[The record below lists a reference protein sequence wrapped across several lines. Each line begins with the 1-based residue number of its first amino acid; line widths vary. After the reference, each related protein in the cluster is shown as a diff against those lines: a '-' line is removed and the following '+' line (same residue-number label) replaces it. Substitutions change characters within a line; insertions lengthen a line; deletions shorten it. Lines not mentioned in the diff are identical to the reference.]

1 MKNFSI
7 ALSVTACVAA
17 LLFSGCRTTL
27 PPNRPTQA
35 EFYTAAEDLVR
46 QAEKSERLQSFI
58 NSYYEKNKGDKERG
72 FYPLVMWAPTQ
83 FNLRTLHGAHRIH
96 IEPLMIRFQEIAINK
111 GWFTFSAVLGEDR
124 LSEISAL
131 KDLID
136 DPEFKESFL
145 VKDGK
150 YLPASG
156 VMRLTLKDSGYTR
169 ETITWTVTLESVG
182 ADGLTWWIG
191 THTIERTK
199 ED

>member
-46 QAEKSERLQSFI
+46 QAEKSEPLQSFI

-72 FYPLVMWAPTQ
+72 FYPLVMWEPTQ
-83 FNLRTLHGAHRIH
+83 FKLDTLHGAHRIH

-124 LSEISAL
+124 LREIRAL
-131 KDLID
+131 KELDN
-136 DPEFKESFL
+136 DPEFKESLL
-145 VKDGK
+145 VEDGK

-169 ETITWTVTLESVG
+169 ETITWTVTLEYVG
-182 ADGLTWWIG
+182 ADGKTWTG

>member
-1 MKNFSI
+1 MKIFSI
-7 ALSVTACVAA
+7 ALSMTACVAA

-46 QAEKSERLQSFI
+46 QAESGALQSFI

-83 FNLRTLHGAHRIH
+83 FNLTTLHGAHRIH

-111 GWFTFSAVLGEDR
+111 GWFTFSAVLGQDR
-124 LSEISAL
+124 RREIRAL
-131 KDLID
+131 KDLIY
-136 DPEFKESFL
+136 DPEYQESL
-145 VKDGK
+145 LAEDGK

-169 ETITWTVTLESVG
+169 ENITWTVTLEYVD
-182 ADGLTWWIG
+182 ANGLTWIG

>member
-46 QAEKSERLQSFI
+46 QAESGALQSFI

-83 FNLRTLHGAHRIH
+83 FNLTTLHGAHRIH

-111 GWFTFSAVLGEDR
+111 GICGVR
-124 LSEISAL
+124 EISGIKNNACLPRFKYSRIKLIYISLLPLPVSPKSKLIGFFLINLAASSCRGLKFGAL
-131 KDLID
+131 IKLHFDL
-136 DPEFKESFL
+136 P
-145 VKDGK
+145 
-150 YLPASG
+150 
-156 VMRLTLKDSGYTR
+156 
-169 ETITWTVTLESVG
+169 
-182 ADGLTWWIG
+182 
-191 THTIERTK
+191 
-199 ED
+199 

>member
-17 LLFSGCRTTL
+17 LLFSGCSTTL

-46 QAEKSERLQSFI
+46 QAESGALQSFI
-58 NSYYEKNKGDKERG
+58 NNYYEKNKGDKERG

-83 FNLRTLHGAHRIH
+83 FNLTTLHGAHRIH

-111 GWFTFSAVLGEDR
+111 GWFTFSAVLGQDR
-124 LSEISAL
+124 RSEIRKL
-131 KDLID
+131 KDLIH
-136 DPEFKESFL
+136 DPEYKESL
-145 VKDGK
+145 LAEDGK
-150 YLPASG
+150 YQPASG

-169 ETITWTVTLESVG
+169 ENITWTVTLEYVD
-182 ADGLTWWIG
+182 ANGLTWIG
-191 THTIERTK
+191 THTIERIK

>member
-17 LLFSGCRTTL
+17 LLFSGCSTTL

-46 QAEKSERLQSFI
+46 QAESGALQSFI

-83 FNLRTLHGAHRIH
+83 FELRTLHGAHEIH

-124 LSEISAL
+124 RSEIRAL
-131 KDLID
+131 KDLIN
-136 DPEFKESFL
+136 DPEFKECFL
-145 VKDGK
+145 VENGK

-169 ETITWTVTLESVG
+169 ENITWAVTLEYVD
-182 ADGLTWWIG
+182 ANGLTWIG